1 MQLIAQV
8 LQALEL
14 AYVYS
19 QSSYIVVG
27 QKAPFHDKLSLQP
40 WKISLHF
47 YRQYGVTNLGLA
59 IHAWSVCSDLIFH
72 W

>member
-27 QKAPFHDKLSLQP
+27 QKAPLHDKLSLQP
-40 WKISLHF
+40 WKIGAVWGYKPRFS
-47 YRQYGVTNLGLA
+47 YTCM
-59 IHAWSVCSDLIFH
+59 VCVQ
-72 W
+72 